1 MSAAALISIIVPLYN
16 EGSNVVKLVEHLQRL
31 EGFHEAILVDAS
43 DQPDSRAIVTNTLQ
57 ALPKSSPNASKIG
70 LVASNEPGRAAQM
83 NLGAKSSD
91 GDILVFLHCDT
102 RLPGDAMQLIRRVI
116 ENGYA
121 WGRFDISLESK
132 GLIYRVIERM
142 VNLRSRVRRIGTG
155 DQAMFIASSLF
166 NKCEGY
172 PQIALM
178 EDIAICKKLNRH
190 SRPGLIKKAVVTS
203 ARRWQNKGAL
213 ETILLMW
220 KLRFLFWIGV
230 DSNRLASM
238 YENDRANDR

>member
-1 MSAAALISIIVPLYN
+1 MNDASLISIIVPLYN
-16 EGSNVVKLVEHLQRL
+16 EGSNVARLVEHLQRL
-31 EGFHEAILVDAS
+31 GGLHEVILVDAS
-43 DQPDSRAIVTNTLQ
+43 DQADSRAIVTDTLQ
-57 ALPKSSPNASKIG
+57 SLPKASPNLAKIHLVTSKQI
-70 LVASNEPGRAAQM
+70 GRARQM
-83 NLGAKSSD
+83 NLGAEASV

-102 RLPGDAMQLIRRVI
+102 RLPDDAMRLIRRVI

-121 WGRFDISLESK
+121 WGRFDIVLQSK
-132 GLIYRVIERM
+132 GLIYRIIERM

-155 DQAMFIASSLF
+155 DQAMFITASLF
-166 NKCEGY
+166 NKCNGY

-190 SRPGLIKKAVVTS
+190 SAPGLIKTAVLTS

-230 DSNRLASM
+230 DSNRLANM
-238 YENDRANDR
+238 YGNDR